1 MCLDLHSQ
9 NEKVR
14 GYVLATGIIY
24 GMGERQLLTLFKQ
37 AILQNPEELTIIGDG
52 KNSIPMIH
60 ISDLSQV
67 IEEIV
72 FSKP

>member
-1 MCLDLHSQ
+1 MKKL
-9 NEKVR
+9 EV
-14 GYVLATGIIY
+14 
-24 GMGERQLLTLFKQ
+24 MGERQLLTLFKQ